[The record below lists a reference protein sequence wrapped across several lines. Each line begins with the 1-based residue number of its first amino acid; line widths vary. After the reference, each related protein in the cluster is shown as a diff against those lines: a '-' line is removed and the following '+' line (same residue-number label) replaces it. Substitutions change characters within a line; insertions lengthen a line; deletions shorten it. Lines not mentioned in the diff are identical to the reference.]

1 MLNYRK
7 CLFDAIVKPYDET
20 DIIVKESQLKK
31 IIVSHGEETIELESK
46 GKIVNLQLSP
56 DGKEIVYV
64 TEKCNLMLYDIATE
78 TSYTILKLE
87 KLNIFL
93 KIINICNSN
102 IIVCGWSNSNL
113 MVRIKFLIQFKIF
126 NYIFIFINF
135 YSIDVAT
142 F

>member
-31 IIVSHGEETIELESK
+31 IIISHGEEKIELESK

-64 TEKCNLMLYDIATE
+64 TEKCNLMLYDIRTE

-113 MVRIKFLIQFKIF
+113 MVCIKFLIQLFKIF
-126 NYIFIFINF
+126 KIFHYILFLLIFIQ
-135 YSIDVAT
+135 
-142 F
+142 